1 MGTTYELDEDRG
13 YIIKIL
19 DLKKYDKDIILN
31 FIKVFEDFIQQW
43 KKPLCY
49 IYTTRKGL
57 CAYYGD
63 NFFTQDLDENFKENF
78 PLKLK
83 EVYFDDVGANDKKYY
98 IWNGEIF
105 NIEPYIICVNKY
117 DNVVLEECWPPRT
130 NNSNKS
136 V

>member
-1 MGTTYELDEDRG
+1 METTYEFDEDRG
-13 YIIKIL
+13 YIVKIL

-31 FIKVFEDFIQQW
+31 FIKTFEDFIQQW

-49 IYTTRKGL
+49 VYTVRKGL

-63 NFFTQDLDENFKENF
+63 SFFTQDLDEVFKENF
-78 PLKLK
+78 PLRLK
-83 EVYFDDVGANDKKYY
+83 ETYFDSIGANDKKYY

-117 DNVVLEECWPPRT
+117 GNIVPEECWPAR
-130 NNSNKS
+130 
-136 V
+136 VR